1 MSTTKSSKLK
11 MTKDEK
17 ITLLEWELRMRE
29 EGYVAPFPE
38 ELMLNYIRKIRK
50 EAKNDYPNK

>member
-1 MSTTKSSKLK
+1 
-11 MTKDEK
+11 MTKNEK

-50 EAKNDYPNK
+50 ESKNNGNNR

>member
-1 MSTTKSSKLK
+1 
-11 MTKDEK
+11 MTKNER

-29 EGYVAPFPE
+29 EGYIAPFPE

-50 EAKNDYPNK
+50 EAKNDTDK